1 MKKAKPSW
9 LKRKLPTG
17 PEYEKVRHLL
27 ASSNLHTVCQ
37 EAKCPNMWE
46 CFSKRT
52 STFMI
57 LGSQCTRN
65 CRFCNVT
72 SDTPDTLDPTE
83 PRRVAKA
90 AKELGLKYVVVT
102 SVTRDD
108 LADGGSAHFAETIKA
123 IRTAVDGVGI
133 EVLIPDFQGDEEA
146 LRTVLSAQPDV
157 LNHNIET
164 VPSLYA
170 TVRPEA
176 IYQRSLDLLKRAS
189 QIAPNIPVKS
199 GIMVGLGE
207 TRDQLIQTMEDIYN
221 HGCSILTLGQ
231 YLQPSRHHLPVT
243 GYYTPETFDSLKE
256 KALKIGFANV
266 ASAPFVRSSYQA
278 ESLSSRS

>member
-1 MKKAKPSW
+1 MKQAKPSW

-72 SDTPDTLDPTE
+72 SDTPNTLDPSE
-83 PRRVAKA
+83 PLRVAKA

-108 LADGGSAHFAETIKA
+108 LKDGGSAHFAETIQA
-123 IRTAVDGVGI
+123 IRAAVDGVGI

-146 LRTVLSAQPDV
+146 LKTVLAAQPDV

-170 TVRPEA
+170 TVTDRDRPP
-176 IYQRSLDLLKRAS
+176 K
-189 QIAPNIPVKS
+189 
-199 GIMVGLGE
+199 
-207 TRDQLIQTMEDIYN
+207 
-221 HGCSILTLGQ
+221 
-231 YLQPSRHHLPVT
+231 
-243 GYYTPETFDSLKE
+243 
-256 KALKIGFANV
+256 
-266 ASAPFVRSSYQA
+266 
-278 ESLSSRS
+278 